1 MVSDYLK
8 EINNNMSFEQAEITK
23 SYLNRMLN
31 YYSNLDD
38 NFNILNQNKV
48 LEEHK
53 LKEAE
58 KQLKKL
64 FPELYLL

>member
-1 MVSDYLK
+1 MASDYLK

-23 SYLNRMLN
+23 SYLNRMLT

-38 NFNILNQNKV
+38 NFNILNENKV

>member
-1 MVSDYLK
+1 MASDYLK

-38 NFNILNQNKV
+38 NFNVLNQNKV

>member
-1 MVSDYLK
+1 MASDYLK

>member
-1 MVSDYLK
+1 MASDYLK

-38 NFNILNQNKV
+38 NFNILNQNKI

>member
-1 MVSDYLK
+1 MASDYLK

-38 NFNILNQNKV
+38 NFNILNENKV
-48 LEEHK
+48 LEEYK

>member
-1 MVSDYLK
+1 MASDYLK

-31 YYSNLDD
+31 YYSNLDN